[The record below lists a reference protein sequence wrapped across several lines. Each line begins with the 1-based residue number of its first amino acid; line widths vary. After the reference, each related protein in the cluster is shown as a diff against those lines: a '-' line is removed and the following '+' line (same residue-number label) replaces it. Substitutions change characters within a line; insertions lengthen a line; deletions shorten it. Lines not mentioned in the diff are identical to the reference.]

1 MTPWDNLQAPTG
13 SQFVLKSIQVQ
24 GARLWSWAKDTH
36 SNIGIAIECRAELFD
51 TSKIEKTK
59 EFIVE
64 IHSSQSSQLLTILC
78 TNHEYKDILEKFCMD
93 LVKETN
99 DIPDDFTF
107 ALALKNRINAWCHF
121 FKLGRKKLKHNQVL
135 GLAAE
140 LMFIEPWVVNL
151 NEGVDGWVG
160 PLNNS
165 QDFVSTKT
173 QLACEIKISDWEPVS
188 VYISSLEQLNFQG
201 ELKLI
206 VYPGKIVDK
215 GEENAINLASI
226 ILHLTSKLNAHD
238 FLSVLNKLI
247 IAGYEEKEANEIY
260 FNIGSPIIFDVKDDF
275 PKLINSTVHKNIIDC
290 SYKLLL
296 KDLEQFKSNI

>member
-1 MTPWDNLQAPTG
+1 MSPWDNLQTPVG
-13 SQFVLKSIQVQ
+13 SQFFLKSILAQ
-24 GARLWSWAKDTH
+24 GRRLWSWAKDTN

-64 IHSSQSSQLLTILC
+64 IHNSQSSQLLTILC
-78 TNHEYKDILEKFCMD
+78 TNHEYKDILEKFCLD
-93 LVKETN
+93 LVRETN
-99 DIPDDFTF
+99 EIADDLSFSV
-107 ALALKNRINAWCHF
+107 ALKNRINAWCHF

-140 LMFIEPWVVNL
+140 LIFIDKWIFSLGED
-151 NEGVDGWVG
+151 VDGWVG

-173 QLACEIKISDWEPVS
+173 QLACEIKVSDWEPVS

-201 ELKLI
+201 TLKLV

-215 GEENAINLASI
+215 GDENALN
-226 ILHLTSKLNAHD
+226 LTSVILNLKAKLNPQD

-247 IAGYEEKEANEIY
+247 VAGYEEKETEDIY
-260 FNIGSPIIFDVKDDF
+260 FNIGSPLGFDVRDDF
-275 PKLINSTVHKNIIDC
+275 PKITNNNVHKNIIDC

-296 KDLEQFKSNI
+296 KDLEQFRSNI